1 MKKREAPFWRR
12 YLRLFGP
19 DFKAD
24 IDEELE
30 HHVEL
35 LVEHY
40 RARGLSPQEAR
51 MKAEEKFGNVSVVR
65 ADCARIAERRRRA
78 MARAEKLDRLL
89 QDVRFAV
96 RTFARTP
103 AFTIAALLTLGL
115 GIGAN
120 TAVFSVVNA
129 ALLRPL

>member
-1 MKKREAPFWRR
+1 
-12 YLRLFGP
+12 L
-19 DFKAD
+19 KAD

-30 HHVEL
+30 HHNEL
-35 LVEHY
+35 LVGHY

-51 MKAEEKFGNVSVVR
+51 IKAEEKFGNASMVR
-65 ADCARIAERRRRA
+65 VACARIAERRRRA

-129 ALLRPL
+129 ALFRPL